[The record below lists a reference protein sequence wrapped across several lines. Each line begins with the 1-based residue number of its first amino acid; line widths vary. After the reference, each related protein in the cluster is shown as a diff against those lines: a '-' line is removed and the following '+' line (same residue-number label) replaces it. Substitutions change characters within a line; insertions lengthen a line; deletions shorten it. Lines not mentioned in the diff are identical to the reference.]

1 MPIPFRKKNW
11 LQDLLDSNERNANW
25 LSRKL
30 GVSHTLVYNWCKGL
44 GVPSNDQK
52 DFIKNILK

>member
-1 MPIPFRKKNW
+1 MTANEW
-11 LQDLLDSNERNANW
+11 LNNLLEIHERNANW

-44 GVPSNDQK
+44 GEPSKDQRK
-52 DFIKNILK
+52 SIKQILK